1 MGQMLYDVV
10 APEERDTIYWAYSHE
25 ELIVAGILLFVLIV
39 AGILIAVLVKVIKNG
54 ECKKEEPE
62 ADAYAAAADDQI
74 KPKE

>member
-1 MGQMLYDVV
+1 M
-10 APEERDTIYWAYSHE
+10 
-25 ELIVAGILLFVLIV
+25 LIV

>member
-1 MGQMLYDVV
+1 MGQILHDVV
-10 APEERDTIYWAYSHE
+10 APGERDTIYWAYTHE
-25 ELIVAGILLFVLIV
+25 ELVLAGILIFVLIV
-39 AGILIAVLVKVIKNG
+39 VGIMIAVLVKVIKNG

>member
-10 APEERDTIYWAYSHE
+10 APEERDTVYWAYSHE
-25 ELIVAGILLFVLIV
+25 ELVLAGILLFVLIV

-54 ECKKEEPE
+54 SSKEQPVVN
-62 ADAYAAAADDQI
+62 AGGLAADDQI

>member
-10 APEERDTIYWAYSHE
+10 APEERDTVYWAYSHE
-25 ELIVAGILLFVLIV
+25 ELILAGILLFVLIV

>member
-25 ELIVAGILLFVLIV
+25 ELILAGILLFVLIV

-54 ECKKEEPE
+54 SGKEQPVVN
-62 ADAYAAAADDQI
+62 AGGSAADDQI